1 VLAGIVQTPGLSLLF
16 GCTPLGPVGW
26 TIAGSATVAATAVTA
41 LLPLLSQVAL
51 PGMPSTPV
59 HQQAAEPSVEPSLLA
74 TAAP

>member
-1 VLAGIVQTPGLSLLF
+1 MLAGIVQTPGLSRLF

-26 TIAGSATVAATAVTA
+26 TIAGSATIAATAATA
-41 LLPLLSQVAL
+41 LLPLLSRVAL

-59 HQQAAEPSVEPSLLA
+59 HPQAAEPSVGPSLVA